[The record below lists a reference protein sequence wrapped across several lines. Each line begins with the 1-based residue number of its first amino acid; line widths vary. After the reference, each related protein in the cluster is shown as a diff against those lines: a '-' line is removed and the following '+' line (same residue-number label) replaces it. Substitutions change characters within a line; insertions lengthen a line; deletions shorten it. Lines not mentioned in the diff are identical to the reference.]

1 MEFGYPT
8 SSLLPGAQRTSFV
21 DCRHGDDLQISNRPC
36 PWRIH
41 RSCSNRGLVQSATV
55 PLPAVGA
62 ELNGRCRAFNGRLW
76 HTSCKPGVRTM
87 AIIVMLEIDELCFQI
102 GAGPEERSVQVLA
115 ANGSDQSLHEWVR
128 QRYVGNGLDF
138 HHFEYAKIGLPLMK
152 SI

>member
-1 MEFGYPT
+1 MPSVRCQIEVLELITG
-8 SSLLPGAQRTSFV
+8 SSVHVRERAKLVLLTQTTTEE
-21 DCRHGDDLQISNRPC
+21 LTC

-102 GAGPEERSVQVLA
+102 GAGPEEHSVQVLA
-115 ANGSDQSLHEWVR
+115 ANGSD
-128 QRYVGNGLDF
+128 
-138 HHFEYAKIGLPLMK
+138 
-152 SI
+152 